1 MRIGVTGVGS
11 GLTLLQGV
19 MPGVAPIGASLGG
32 VHQGII
38 DWQFRYPVVLSGLV
52 DKTGHL
58 LPHFRVVRQ
67 TGAVPTGG
75 GLRSGRG
82 YGADRQRHAPA
93 FPSAVGCGDLC
104 APLRLGD
111 GYPEGQQLSTA
122 TVSGLLEVTV

>member
-52 DKTGHL
+52 DEPNHL
-58 LPHFRVVRQ
+58 LANLQVVRQ

-82 YGADRQRHAPA
+82 YGADRQRPCSRI
-93 FPSAVGCGDLC
+93 PQRCWM
-104 APLRLGD
+104 R
-111 GYPEGQQLSTA
+111 
-122 TVSGLLEVTV
+122 